1 MMKEQILQAASA
13 YFTQY
18 GTKGA
23 SMDDI
28 ARSIGISKKT
38 IYEYFKDKETL
49 FVESVGYD
57 LQRMRKQL
65 VDIESNSQDVLEIMI
80 KVSMYAF
87 KTTFRYCPLYFKD
100 IDKYPE
106 ASKLVKEHLDYMH
119 DRTLSIF
126 SRAVEEGIF
135 KSDNNYEVI
144 SGFVRNQIDSIR
156 KNPALN
162 QMKKTEMY
170 SVAVL
175 TMLNGL
181 CTEKGRKEL
190 ERYNAEQLL
199 KSEY

>member
-1 MMKEQILQAASA
+1 MKEQILQAASA

-49 FVESVGYD
+49 FVESVRFD
-57 LQRMRKQL
+57 LQRYRKQL
-65 VDIESNSQDVLEIMI
+65 VEIGSASQDVLDIMI
-80 KVSMYAF
+80 RSSIYAF

-106 ASKLVKEHLDYMH
+106 ASQLVKEHLDFMH
-119 DRTLSIF
+119 EKTLASF

-156 KNPALN
+156 NNPALN
-162 QMKKTEMY
+162 QMKKMEMY
-170 SVAVL
+170 AVAIL

-181 CTEKGRKEL
+181 CTEKGRKKL
-190 ERYNAEQLL
+190 EKYNAEQLFKL
-199 KSEY
+199 EY

>member
-1 MMKEQILQAASA
+1 MKEQILQAASA

-49 FVESVGYD
+49 FVESVRFD
-57 LQRMRKQL
+57 LQRYRKQL
-65 VDIESNSQDVLEIMI
+65 VDIGAGGEDVLDIMI
-80 KVSMYAF
+80 KASMYAF

-106 ASKLVKEHLDYMH
+106 ASRLVKEHLDFMH
-119 DRTLSIF
+119 EKTLAYF
-126 SRAVEEGIF
+126 SKAVDEGFF

-162 QMKKTEMY
+162 QMKKMEMY
-170 SVAVL
+170 AVAIL
-175 TMLNGL
+175 TMFNGL

-190 ERYNAEQLL
+190 EKYNAEQLF

>member
-1 MMKEQILQAASA
+1 MKEQILQAASA

-49 FVESVGYD
+49 FVESVRFD
-57 LQRMRKQL
+57 LQRYRKQL
-65 VDIESNSQDVLEIMI
+65 VDIGAEGEDVLDIMI
-80 KVSMYAF
+80 RSSMYAF

-106 ASKLVKEHLDYMH
+106 ASRLVKEHLDFMH
-119 DRTLSIF
+119 EKTLAYF
-126 SRAVEEGIF
+126 SKAVDEGFF

-162 QMKKTEMY
+162 QMKKMEMY
-170 SVAVL
+170 AVAIL
-175 TMLNGL
+175 TMFNGL
-181 CTEKGRKEL
+181 CTEKGRKEM
-190 ERYNAEQLL
+190 EKYNAEQLF